1 MGKYI
6 GITAALA
13 LIAYM
18 GTVGALVDY
27 LFPPQAEVA
36 EISSS
41 LVGEPAA
48 DSLMPPAERMFPFY
62 WPVGDEPVATA
73 MAQVTR

>member
-6 GITAALA
+6 GIAASVG
-13 LIAYM
+13 LIAFI
-18 GTVGALVDY
+18 GFGLGAIDFF
-27 LFPPQAEVA
+27 FPPQAEVA

-48 DSLMPPAERMFPFY
+48 VLMPPAERMFPFY